1 MLCLTETFYFI
12 IIYIIKNAALS
23 ILNIYNIVSFKL
35 YKKYYYFAQMMK
47 HIAILLKKD
56 LLLELRQ
63 QHTFYGILLYIAS
76 TIYVLYLSLPESP
89 EASVW
94 NSLFW
99 VIQLFVCVNTVAKSF
114 LQESRG
120 RMLYFYTITSP
131 VEFIIA
137 KLLFNL
143 VLMLVMT
150 LISLLLF
157 FIFLNN
163 PVTDSLRFT
172 GIVIL
177 GGTSISLVFTLMSAI
192 AAKAQQNA
200 ALIAILGFPVILPQL
215 LLLMRLSKA
224 AFSEVFREGAVLQL
238 VGLIAGLDVLV
249 IALAVVLFPYLWKD

>member
-1 MLCLTETFYFI
+1 M
-12 IIYIIKNAALS
+12 
-23 ILNIYNIVSFKL
+23 IVRIG
-35 YKKYYYFAQMMK
+35 A
-47 HIAILLKKD
+47 LLKKD
-56 LLLELRQ
+56 ILLELRQ

-76 TIYVLYLSLPESP
+76 TVFVLYLSMPESP
-89 EASVW
+89 DGNVW

-120 RMLYFYTITSP
+120 RMLYFYSIASP

-137 KLLFNL
+137 KLLFNTI
-143 VLMLVMT
+143 LMIIMSMV
-150 LISLLLF
+150 SLLLF
-157 FIFLNN
+157 FSFLDN

-172 GIVIL
+172 GIVLL

-215 LLLMRLSKA
+215 LLLMRLSKS

-238 VGLIAGLDVLV
+238 SGLIGLMDMLVLV
-249 IALAVVLFPYLWKD
+249 MAVILFPYLWKD